1 MRGHRSG
8 TLVSGPP
15 RSGRRLEFI
24 TLLSLAAGAASG
36 CFSDRGVAI
45 EVDVS
50 ATCVTHETC
59 ATSVELYL
67 GAQACDPKTNTAGI
81 TCASIAPPDGTFA
94 LPGKVWFRDALT
106 PETAEVKNGKA
117 TFQLRADT
125 PTTLPIVIAVGKVGS
140 GMVQMGV
147 GTATLHDL
155 TIPTSNARVITTA
168 LTPATPAAP
177 SSPRSPGDHVLFW
190 SKSTPPSSCVM
201 VEHGNETPVTRDF
214 VVPAEDPDCDDVPGV
229 PTPECNPAAF
239 DGTNMVGGAR
249 DRPDCFSSSGGP
261 ACTLGSFG
269 CMDGVPTT
277 NSTCS
282 PPQSQAQ
289 RTCIP
294 QGFCATGCNMFDD
307 ACMRNQ
313 LAAATPPARVE
324 CKVPTVLS
332 LGNLG
337 LCINGNQATIDLGA
351 EFSAGSCPN
360 PQIGALPGTVFDD
373 HHPFG
378 GATMKLSSAAR
389 PCQFTVTWT
398 DGTRPKLAMD
408 DVGMLRFEPEAG
420 ATLLLPIVFHFLSPA
435 DTCFTTDF
443 QCTYVGAPQDS
454 IWGCAR

>member
-1 MRGHRSG
+1 MLVAMRVHRRDSIASG
-8 TLVSGPP
+8 SSLTPVVLLVLG
-15 RSGRRLEFI
+15 
-24 TLLSLAAGAASG
+24 LAAALAG

-50 ATCVTHETC
+50 ATCTTHETC

-81 TCASIAPPDGTFA
+81 TCASIAPPPDGKFA
-94 LPGKVWFRDALT
+94 LPGNVWFRDALA
-106 PETAEVKNGKA
+106 PEIAEVKRGKA

-140 GMVQMGV
+140 GASQMGV

-155 TIPTSNARVITTA
+155 TIPANGARVLTTA
-168 LTPATPAAP
+168 LTMVG
-177 SSPRSPGDHVLFW
+177 SPKMPGDRVLFW

-201 VEHGNETPVTRDF
+201 VEHGGTSPMTRDF
-214 VVPAEDPDCDDVPGV
+214 VVPAEDPDCDDIPM
-229 PTPECNPAAF
+229 PECNPAAF

-269 CMDGVPTT
+269 CMDGVPGT

-282 PPQSQAQ
+282 PPESQAP
-289 RTCIP
+289 RTCLP
-294 QGFCATGCNMFDD
+294 QGFCGGGCNMFDD

-313 LAAATPPARVE
+313 LATATPPARIE
-324 CKVPTVLS
+324 CKVPTVMS

-351 EFSAGSCPN
+351 EFSAGSCPD
-360 PQIGALPGTVFDD
+360 PQIGALPGTGFDD
-373 HHPFG
+373 HHTFG
-378 GATMKLSSAAR
+378 GATIKLSSATR
-389 PCQFTVTWT
+389 PCQFTITWT
-398 DGTRPKLAMD
+398 DGTRPTLALND
-408 DVGMLRFEPEAG
+408 AGMLRFEPEVG
-420 ATLLLPIVFHFLSPA
+420 STLLLPIVFQFLPPA
-435 DTCFTTDF
+435 DPCLTTDF
-443 QCTYVGAPQDS
+443 QCHYVGDPQDS
-454 IWGCAR
+454 MWSCAR